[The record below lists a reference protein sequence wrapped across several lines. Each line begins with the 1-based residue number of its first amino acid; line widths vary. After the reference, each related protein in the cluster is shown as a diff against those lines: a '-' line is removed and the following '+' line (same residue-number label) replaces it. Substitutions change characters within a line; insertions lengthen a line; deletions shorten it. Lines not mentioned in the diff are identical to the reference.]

1 MKMKQKLHES
11 TEGKAASKE
20 QDYMLID
27 PKEYE
32 KLKSSARIYDEVFQ
46 KCQDLEREIANLI
59 LEHNLSEEEIK
70 SLDDKIKQELHIKD
84 PEVATTERNLKKTAA
99 SRAEDTKEAAT
110 EKKINTKNCSNND
123 DDGFFWE
130 KSNITIPKDW
140 TVGTSRAEKSKRKF
154 KSPEGFVFESRVK
167 ALEFMINGE
176 YEEAI
181 LNTMRLNL
189 SDEGWYSDKSCPG
202 KWKLRKI
209 PARKDYEYLSPEMEI
224 IPNMAAMLAF
234 MNKKT
239 ESFSAKDIKNLE
251 AKIKSIERSEPR
263 KPAAIDSPKPKDPA
277 KKLAY
282 DPPSYEESLPG
293 GWKKKRVGEAFVYI
307 SPSGAVVH
315 TFQQVLASIDK
326 EKEEVKEREQA
337 KEKEAAKE
345 REQAKEKEAAAK
357 EKEVAAKEAKPGQ
370 KRKFEEVFSSTK
382 KDRHQVSGF
391 KSGKVEITE
400 AQLKV
405 LEGVFQ
411 TAVIPEPEQI
421 KELCQTTSLPAQEIT
436 KWFVKKLNEESKKRL
451 VSKPT
456 GSAGKDS
463 PKGKE
468 SKSKV
473 KVIETFKDM
482 TKDHKRALEDIFKA
496 NQNPSEE
503 MLSEVSSK
511 LKIDL
516 NLLTKWFS
524 LRGQQKK

>member
-1 MKMKQKLHES
+1 M
-11 TEGKAASKE
+11 GV
-20 QDYMLID
+20 
-27 PKEYE
+27 E
-32 KLKSSARIYDEVFQ
+32 KVDISVQ
-46 KCQDLEREIANLI
+46 
-59 LEHNLSEEEIK
+59 EEEDAVHEPHAA
-70 SLDDKIKQELHIKD
+70 L
-84 PEVATTERNLKKTAA
+84 VACLVGLAEGRVADQLQGVDIESVAGPLKARLAEER
-99 SRAEDTKEAAT
+99 
-110 EKKINTKNCSNND
+110 
-123 DDGFFWE
+123 
-130 KSNITIPKDW
+130 
-140 TVGTSRAEKSKRKF
+140 TVA
-154 KSPEGFVFESRVK
+154 
-167 ALEFMINGE
+167 
-176 YEEAI
+176 
-181 LNTMRLNL
+181 
-189 SDEGWYSDKSCPG
+189 
-202 KWKLRKI
+202 
-209 PARKDYEYLSPEMEI
+209 
-224 IPNMAAMLAF
+224 
-234 MNKKT
+234 
-239 ESFSAKDIKNLE
+239 
-251 AKIKSIERSEPR
+251 
-263 KPAAIDSPKPKDPA
+263 
-277 KKLAY
+277 
-282 DPPSYEESLPG
+282 
-293 GWKKKRVGEAFVYI
+293 
-307 SPSGAVVH
+307 
-315 TFQQVLASIDK
+315 
-326 EKEEVKEREQA
+326 
-337 KEKEAAKE
+337 
-345 REQAKEKEAAAK
+345 
-357 EKEVAAKEAKPGQ
+357 KEVAAKEAKPGQ

-482 TKDHKRALEDIFKA
+482 TKDDKRALEDIFKA

>member
-1 MKMKQKLHES
+1 MKSLILLSIVRKYALTSYTLSIKKVGKFFRFICYNTGWLGSVMGVRDGPAPRGEEDAAAREAFWKLTSAER
-11 TEGKAASKE
+11 GLARRCAGAAS
-20 QDYMLID
+20 
-27 PKEYE
+27 PSAPAPV
-32 KLKSSARIYDEVFQ
+32 SS
-46 KCQDLEREIANLI
+46 
-59 LEHNLSEEEIK
+59 
-70 SLDDKIKQELHIKD
+70 
-84 PEVATTERNLKKTAA
+84 AA
-99 SRAEDTKEAAT
+99 SRVRGRASRAASARAASAAETQAEGPTEAAA
-110 EKKINTKNCSNND
+110 
-123 DDGFFWE
+123 
-130 KSNITIPKDW
+130 P
-140 TVGTSRAEKSKRKF
+140 
-154 KSPEGFVFESRVK
+154 
-167 ALEFMINGE
+167 
-176 YEEAI
+176 EEA
-181 LNTMRLNL
+181 
-189 SDEGWYSDKSCPG
+189 
-202 KWKLRKI
+202 
-209 PARKDYEYLSPEMEI
+209 ARE
-224 IPNMAAMLAF
+224 
-234 MNKKT
+234 
-239 ESFSAKDIKNLE
+239 
-251 AKIKSIERSEPR
+251 
-263 KPAAIDSPKPKDPA
+263 
-277 KKLAY
+277 
-282 DPPSYEESLPG
+282 
-293 GWKKKRVGEAFVYI
+293 
-307 SPSGAVVH
+307 
-315 TFQQVLASIDK
+315 
-326 EKEEVKEREQA
+326 
-337 KEKEAAKE
+337 EAAKE

>member
-59 LEHNLSEEEIK
+59 LEHNLSEEEVK

-140 TVGTSRAEKSKRKF
+140 TVGTSRADKSKRKF

-176 YEEAI
+176 YEESI

-209 PARKDYEYLSPEMEI
+209 PGRKDYEYLSPDMEM

-239 ESFSAKDIKNLE
+239 DSFSAKDIKNLE

-263 KPAAIDSPKPKDPA
+263 KPAAFDSPKPTDLA
-277 KKLAY
+277 KKLSY
-282 DPPSYEESLPG
+282 DPAEEESLLPG

-315 TFQQVLASIDK
+315 TLPQVLALMD
-326 EKEEVKEREQA
+326 

-345 REQAKEKEAAAK
+345 KA
-357 EKEVAAKEAKPGQ
+357 VATKEAKPGE
-370 KRKFEEVFSSTK
+370 KRKFEEVFSSNK
-382 KDRHQVSGF
+382 KDRHQVSGS
-391 KSGKVEITE
+391 KSGKVEFTE

-421 KELCQTTSLPAQEIT
+421 KELCQTTSLPDKEIT

-451 VSKPT
+451 VSKST